1 MATIEWHA
9 AQYTQRFGM
18 HLVPLKPKGKGPLW
32 FDWGNKAITDPDA
45 AANYWREN
53 PTHNMGLALGPSGYC
68 SLDIDCWESFV
79 TAMQYLGA
87 PYEELQSYP
96 TIRGADKG
104 LRVLFKMPEGA
115 DLEYHKLNWHSRNDP
130 TGDIHRAK
138 MRQAME
144 AKKADDKELE
154 KSIRLDAKQYA
165 SYTVIELRTAKDQQ
179 RHDVLPPSIHP
190 DTGRPY
196 EWIVRPRQPWPE
208 PPAWLLSIWTA
219 WNRFEPQL
227 KDACPWHPQSPPKS
241 APRAKSGTQGNSQ
254 SGAAAVIEAYC
265 NAHPLE
271 SVLMEYG
278 YTQVGSRYLSPHSG
292 TKLAGVNILDD
303 KTCWIHHASDPL
315 CSVESG
321 QPVNAFDLYRY
332 YEHGGD
338 VGKAVAA
345 AERELGIVRP
355 RQTEQPRQAARVEQ
369 TEQTEQP
376 RQAPTGHFTA
386 LGYSGSS
393 YYYLPRAT
401 EQVAQIRRDSHTNS
415 SSLMALAPLEWW
427 EHVYPKERGGAD
439 WQLAA
444 SDLMRQCEAR
454 GLYDQELERGRGAWY
469 DRGRSVLHLGDKLLV
484 DGQEMAISDLDSS
497 YIYTRLP
504 HMDSSVSAAPASDE
518 QSSAVVGL
526 IDQLNW
532 TKPEHSRF
540 LAGWIALAPICGA
553 LRWRPHVWLTAQ
565 RGAGKSWVQDR
576 IIYPMLGRSAI
587 HVQGAT
593 TEAGIR
599 QRLKQDGRPVI
610 FDEAEPG
617 AGRGKDRIQGV
628 IILAR
633 QASSD
638 SGAEIIKGTTD
649 GAGMAFRARSM
660 FLMGS
665 INVGLH
671 EAADESRFTVLSLE
685 EPSGSAQAQ
694 QRFRQYAS
702 EVDRMMTKELC
713 ASVRARIYKM
723 IPTIRENANLL
734 AAAVAEQLGS
744 QRMGDQVGTLLAGW
758 NAMLSTE
765 LLCMEEARGIVASM
779 DWDDAEQQKTV
790 SDEEN
795 LLAAIMQAQV
805 RFDADGRSHTRSIGE
820 LIECAA
826 GRVAGCGD
834 TSPLEANAAL
844 GRHGLRVDGPTL
856 YVANAHKELQRAL
869 DHTPWAAGW
878 HTILRRLPGAGPC
891 KTGVRMGGVLSRVT
905 SIPLESVL

>member
-1 MATIEWHA
+1 MEEARAARDAALTRSRDAASDTCAEIWERAQGADAGHPYLRRKGVAPHGARVTGDGRLVVPLYIEGRLSSLQYIDHSGGKLDHAGGQVGGASWVVGRIEPDGPVFFAEGFATSATIHQA
-9 AQYTQRFGM
+9 TNRPCVVCYSASNLPTVVGQYRESLGRGQE
-18 HLVPLKPKGKGPLW
+18 LVVVADNDESGTGQKYA
-32 FDWGNKAITDPDA
+32 DQA
-45 AANYWREN
+45 AALHSCRVVMPPEVGQDAN
-53 PTHNMGLALGPSGYC
+53 
-68 SLDIDCWESFV
+68 DFV
-79 TAMQYLGA
+79 QAG
-87 PYEELQSYP
+87 
-96 TIRGADKG
+96 G
-104 LRVLFKMPEGA
+104 
-115 DLEYHKLNWHSRNDP
+115 DL
-130 TGDIHRAK
+130 
-138 MRQAME
+138 
-144 AKKADDKELE
+144 
-154 KSIRLDAKQYA
+154 KSILEVGA
-165 SYTVIELRTAKDQQ
+165 
-179 RHDVLPPSIHP
+179 
-190 DTGRPY
+190 GR
-196 EWIVRPRQPWPE
+196 RAE
-208 PPAWLLSIWTA
+208 P
-219 WNRFEPQL
+219 
-227 KDACPWHPQSPPKS
+227 
-241 APRAKSGTQGNSQ
+241 
-254 SGAAAVIEAYC
+254 
-265 NAHPLE
+265 
-271 SVLMEYG
+271 
-278 YTQVGSRYLSPHSG
+278 
-292 TKLAGVNILDD
+292 
-303 KTCWIHHASDPL
+303 
-315 CSVESG
+315 
-321 QPVNAFDLYRY
+321 
-332 YEHGGD
+332 
-338 VGKAVAA
+338 
-345 AERELGIVRP
+345 
-355 RQTEQPRQAARVEQ
+355 PRQANS
-369 TEQTEQP
+369 
-376 RQAPTGHFTA
+376 GHFTA

-427 EHVYPKERGGAD
+427 EHLYPKERGGAD

-444 SDLMRQCEAR
+444 SHLMRQCEAR
-454 GLYDQELERGRGAWY
+454 GLYDHELERGRGAWY
-469 DRGRSVLHLGDKLLV
+469 DRGRSVLHLVDKLLV

-518 QSSAVVGL
+518 QSSAVVAL
-526 IDQLNW
+526 IDHLNW

-576 IIYPMLGRSAI
+576 IIYPLLGRSAI

-694 QRFRQYAS
+694 QRFREYAS

-713 ASVRARIYKM
+713 ASVRARMYKM

-734 AAAVAEQLGS
+734 AAAVAEQLSS